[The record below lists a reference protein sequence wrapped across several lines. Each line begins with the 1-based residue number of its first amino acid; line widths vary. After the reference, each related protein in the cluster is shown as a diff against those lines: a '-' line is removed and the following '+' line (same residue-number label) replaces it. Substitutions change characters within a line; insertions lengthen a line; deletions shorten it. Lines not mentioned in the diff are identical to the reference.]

1 MMIHKQRPK
10 KEKMKKKT
18 GEQKKGCIFM
28 NDFNK
33 KWLTITGGLAISGG
47 LLVLIMNQFQAEKQ
61 DDVWLDVNSQQ
72 NTELSVS
79 NPEGFEDDEE
89 TGSNLIVPSIS
100 VGETAETTTI
110 PPIILTDTSGNTL
123 DSHPDPNVIIPEAGT
138 MNGDDKGTSQTIQPD
153 VSSKPTYSQSQ
164 MTDPT
169 QTPDGGNV
177 IVTESGE
184 ILAEKEEEIPPE
196 PVITSPTVTEP
207 EINSTQTTT
216 NPTTSTPATSTPT
229 TSTGTTTTPPAPTD
243 QQVSDTQVYFPG
255 FGWIES
261 SGPNVGVQLTDMYE
275 NGNKVGNM

>member
-1 MMIHKQRPK
+1 M
-10 KEKMKKKT
+10 
-18 GEQKKGCIFM
+18 
-28 NDFNK
+28 
-33 KWLTITGGLAISGG
+33 
-47 LLVLIMNQFQAEKQ
+47 
-61 DDVWLDVNSQQ
+61 WLDQNTQP

-79 NPEGFEDDEE
+79 TPEGTEE
-89 TGSNLIVPSIS
+89 EKETVSNLTVPSIS
-100 VGETAETTTI
+100 GAELPETTST
-110 PPIILTDTSGNTL
+110 PPIILTDYSGNTL

-184 ILAEKEEEIPPE
+184 VLPEKEEEIPPE
-196 PVITSPTVTEP
+196 PVITSPNLTEP
-207 EINSTQTTT
+207 EINSTETTT
-216 NPTTSTPATSTPT
+216 NPTTSTPATST
-229 TSTGTTTTPPAPTD
+229 GTTTTSPAPTD
-243 QQVSDTQVYFPG
+243 EQVSDTQVYFPG

-275 NGNKVGNM
+275 NGVKVGNM